1 MKRLIDEQ
9 GEAAKWLAAAAEV
22 PAFDQASRL
31 RVRRALVAPSS
42 PSQGLRLALA
52 FAASVVLGVGGT
64 WLIIRPGTA
73 RENTAPQVVASP
85 GAVLRPLANGV
96 ELRDGRI
103 TVSTMT
109 PLMVLTPQLEVQV
122 QRGRAAVEVAWGAST
137 VQWLEGVTVVK
148 RQGREVTLAPGE
160 RLHSDDAR
168 LAVLRELVPEAPPET
183 TTCDGGD
190 VEACLTRVSAG
201 GDVSAQAALLRLAL
215 GAVVRGDWHNADAVA
230 RQSLGRF
237 PEGVLVPELHLVR
250 FEALRQLKQGGAA
263 RAEASWY
270 LTNQTTAPSAP
281 LVALLLGELELRE
294 GALAAARVAFA
305 KTLELNPSAEV
316 RHEALFGLG
325 VVDLREG
332 LPARAHFA
340 AALEAAPKGPRA
352 AELERLLRE

>member
-1 MKRLIDEQ
+1 MKRLIDER
-9 GEAAKWLAAAAEV
+9 GESAKWLAAAAEV
-22 PAFDQASRL
+22 PPFDQASRL
-31 RVRRALVAPSS
+31 RVRRALVDRPA
-42 PSQGLRLALA
+42 PSQGLRLALV
-52 FAASVVLGVGGT
+52 FAASLLLGVGAT
-64 WLIIRPGTA
+64 WLIIRPGPA
-73 RENTAPQVVASP
+73 RESTSPQVVASP
-85 GAVLRPLANGV
+85 GAVLRPITNGV
-96 ELRDGRI
+96 ELREGRI
-103 TVSTMT
+103 TIATTT
-109 PLMVLTPQLEVQV
+109 PVTVLTPQLEVQV
-122 QRGRAAVEVAWGAST
+122 QRGRAAVEVARGASM
-137 VQWLEGVTVVK
+137 VQWLEGVTVVR
-148 RQGREVTLAPGE
+148 RQGREVTLVPGE

-168 LAVLRELVPEAPPET
+168 LTVLRELVPEAPAE

-190 VEACLTRVSAG
+190 VEGCLTRVSTG

-215 GAVVRGDWHNADAVA
+215 RAVERRDWRSADAVA

-250 FEALRQLKQGGAA
+250 FEALRQLKQGAAA

-270 LTNQTTAPSAP
+270 LANQATAPSAP

-294 GALAAARVAFA
+294 GALAAARTAYA
-305 KTLELNPSAEV
+305 KTLELSPSAEV